1 AMAAIFAGERE
12 VSALLEPYAAEV
24 CVAAVN
30 GPTEV
35 VVSGVREAVEQVIR
49 DAERRGMEYRRLAVA
64 QAAHS
69 HLLDPVLDEF
79 EAVAATMRCRAPEIG
94 IVASTTG
101 RLVDAA
107 DLARPAYWR
116 RHLREPVRFADALRT
131 VHGEGH
137 RIFVE
142 IGPHPVLC
150 GMGARCL
157 PDADAVWLP
166 SLRRDTDDWQQMLE
180 SLGGLYVNGGR
191 VDWVGFERDYA
202 GSADARTRRKVV
214 LPTYPWQ
221 HRTYRWGAA
230 GAEAG
235 RRAAPPSQRWDAA
248 VSAARHQQEQAPL
261 DLDAGAIPA
270 VWRAFDRLTTAMI
283 ARTLRR
289 LGAFDAAGAAHTPAS
304 LSEAVGIL
312 PAYGGVVGRWLARL
326 ADAGLLREEGGR
338 YSADGP
344 LDDSDLDA
352 AWENV
357 RGMPGA
363 PAFLIEYVQRCGEML
378 PRVLTGE
385 ESALET
391 LFPGGSTATADMLHR
406 DWAVVRYFHD
416 AV

>member
-1 AMAAIFAGERE
+1 
-12 VSALLEPYAAEV
+12 ALPIL
-24 CVAAVN
+24 
-30 GPTEV
+30 
-35 VVSGVREAVEQVIR
+35 
-49 DAERRGMEYRRLAVA
+49 
-64 QAAHS
+64 
-69 HLLDPVLDEF
+69 
-79 EAVAATMRCRAPEIG
+79 
-94 IVASTTG
+94 
-101 RLVDAA
+101 
-107 DLARPAYWR
+107 
-116 RHLREPVRFADALRT
+116 
-131 VHGEGH
+131 
-137 RIFVE
+137 
-142 IGPHPVLC
+142 
-150 GMGARCL
+150 GARCL

-166 SLRRDTDDWQQMLE
+166 SLRRDTDDWQQMHE

-191 VDWVGFERDYA
+191 IDWDGFERDYV
-202 GSADARTRRKVV
+202 GSAEARTRRKVV
-214 LPTYPWQ
+214 LPTYAWQ
-221 HRTYRWGAA
+221 HRTYRRDAA
-230 GAEAG
+230 GAEAS

-248 VSAARHQQEQAPL
+248 ISAARHQQEQAPL

-289 LGAFDAAGAAHTPAS
+289 LGAFDGAGTAHTPAS

-312 PAYGGVVGRWLARL
+312 PAYAGVVARWLARL

-357 RGMPGA
+357 RGTPGA

-391 LFPGGSTATADMLHR
+391 LFPGGSTATADMLYR
-406 DWAVVRYFHD
+406 DWALVRYFNNVVR
-416 AV
+416 AVASEIARASDGQLRILEVGAGTGGTTSAVVPAVAGHASAYAFTDVSELFLDRARERFQAYDFMRYGILDVDRDPAEQGYTAGGYDVVIAANVLQDRKS